1 MAKQTI
7 NIGATANDGSG
18 DPLRTAFDKINDNFT
33 EVYTVSGAGAG
44 NNLAFSGNSV
54 ISEDSSGDIILDP
67 NGTGRVIV
75 ATATELR
82 FTDHVDNAIGYVD
95 ADGDMQ
101 FKSTLTFNGT
111 DLIAPSAKVSDLT
124 SGRVV
129 HVSTSGALIDS
140 SNFTFVGG
148 LLTVAD
154 LILDDISIIDNNI
167 TSNTS
172 NTNIV
177 LLPNGTGVVEVRSN
191 LTTSG
196 TITIEGLASLDG
208 GIDVDGVFTVE
219 NATGNIDT
227 TGTLIAGFHAN
238 RDTVSTSLTLDTG
251 SGVNSVVYGP
261 ITIANGVTFTI
272 ANNSKLK
279 ILEF

>member
-1 MAKQTI
+1 MANQTI

-33 EVYTVSGAGAG
+33 EVYTVSGAGTG
-44 NNLAFSGNSV
+44 NNLALSGNSL
-54 ISEDSSGDIILDP
+54 ISEDSGGDIILDP
-67 NGTGRVIV
+67 QGTGRVIV
-75 ATATELR
+75 ATGAELR
-82 FTDHVDNAIGYVD
+82 LTDHVDNAVAYVD
-95 ADGDMQ
+95 ASGDIQ
-101 FKSTLTFNGT
+101 FTSAFTFNGT
-111 DLIAPSAKVSDLT
+111 DFIAPSAKITDLT
-124 SGRVV
+124 ANRVV
-129 HVSTSGALIDS
+129 ITSTSGALIDS
-140 SNFTFVGG
+140 SSLTFLNGV
-148 LLTVAD
+148 LTAGNLV
-154 LILDDISIIDNNI
+154 LDNISIIDNNI
-167 TSNTS
+167 TSSITNS
-172 NTNIV
+172 NIV
-177 LLPNGTGVVEVRSN
+177 LLPAGTGVVEVRSN
-191 LTTSG
+191 LTASG

-208 GIDVDGVFTVE
+208 GIDVDGAFTVE